1 MNEHIEDIPTNIR
14 ELEEK
19 GKNQTVLDKAIS
31 IIEKDL
37 SEEPKMCLFVDIE
50 RVPRIFKRVL
60 EIVKDE
66 SKGYLFVAFHMG
78 SVRLDISNVNN
89 ILEISDDYI
98 EIFNAENGETSLIKT
113 DEVTGFIFEPDH
125 VCTYEDGECECGDV
139 E

>member
-1 MNEHIEDIPTNIR
+1 MNENIEDIPMSIK

-19 GKNQTVLDKAIS
+19 SAI
-31 IIEKDL
+31 EV
-37 SEEPKMCLFVDIE
+37 EPKMCIFVDTE
-50 RVPRIFKRVL
+50 RVPRIFTRVL

-98 EIFNAENGETSLIKT
+98 EIFNAENGETSLLKT

-125 VCTYEDGECECGDV
+125 DCTCEDEECECGDV